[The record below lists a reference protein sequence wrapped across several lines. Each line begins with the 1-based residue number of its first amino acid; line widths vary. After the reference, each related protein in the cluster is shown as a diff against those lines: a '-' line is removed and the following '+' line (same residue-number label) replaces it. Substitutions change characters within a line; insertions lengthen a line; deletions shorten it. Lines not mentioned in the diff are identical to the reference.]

1 MNWPFLEGMGMG
13 LLMSMMIGPVFFAL
27 VQESIENGFRHAF
40 FMALGILLSD
50 AIYVLIAYFG
60 VTVIVS
66 QPLFKTGMGYLGGLI
81 LIGLGMASWRSKRIE
96 GNRIQK
102 SAPSKKRSGF
112 LKGFGLNGINPF
124 VLLFWVSVA
133 GIVNLKANYG
143 PWDKVIYYLFLIV
156 TVFSLDL
163 VKSYMARQL
172 RRYITPALMRK
183 MNRTVAIL
191 LLVFGFRLILF
202 AFQHQ
207 HIN

>member
-13 LLMSMMIGPVFFAL
+13 LLLSLMIGPVFFAL
-27 VQESIENGFRHAF
+27 IQTSIENGFRHAF
-40 FMALGILLSD
+40 FMALGIIFSD

-60 VTVIVS
+60 VTVIVGN
-66 QPLFKTGMGYLGGLI
+66 PLFKTGMGYLGGLI
-81 LIGLGMASWRSKRIE
+81 LIGLGLASWRSKGID
-96 GNRIQK
+96 GRIQK
-102 SAPSKKRSGF
+102 SVPSKKTSGF
-112 LKGFGLNGINPF
+112 FKGFGLNGINPF

-133 GIVNLKANYG
+133 GIVNMKANYG
-143 PWDKVIYYLFLIV
+143 PWDKLIYYLSLLM

-172 RRYITPALMRK
+172 RGYITPPLMKK
-183 MNRTVAIL
+183 MNRTMAIL